1 MSEPSP
7 AHAAAAAAR
16 NHGSLQPSQTAA
28 ASHQGIEG
36 WLLSIA

>member
-7 AHAAAAAAR
+7 AHAAAAAAAR

-36 WLLSIA
+36 WLL